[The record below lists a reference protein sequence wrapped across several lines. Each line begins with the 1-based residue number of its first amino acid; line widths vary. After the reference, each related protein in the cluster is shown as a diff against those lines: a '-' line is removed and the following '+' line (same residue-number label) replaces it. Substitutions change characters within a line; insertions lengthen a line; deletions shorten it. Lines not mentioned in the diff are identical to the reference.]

1 MEEGDG
7 VVMPSPAPTSPPS
20 PPPPPPPPPRPSAP
34 AATGG
39 VAGRVGDSP
48 SSPLESGPLL
58 PASESELLRLPHLP
72 DAGSRRR
79 PRLAVDM
86 SDAAGTNG
94 RVIPFRGF
102 SGRPRLSCHSASR
115 KPAAAEGPPSP
126 TPPSPGRGKGR
137 HRRCQLAV
145 AALLAAS
152 EPLHLPSLPNAALAR
167 GRGHHRRRQLAVAAL
182 LGGSGALHLAAS
194 EPLNLAASELLR
206 LPSLPNA
213 VAILGAPPTGA
224 PFNPTIDLKANNTKM
239 SAMEREEKGKRRNIC
254 EGAEA
259 MFKLEAV
266 LKEEEEDLLKQEEQ
280 LKQSLQ
286 ELFEAHATVKA
297 RIDKVHT
304 QVEKD
309 EEELEKLRLVERQ
322 AMSRADKIRRDA
334 EIAKANA
341 NEFEK
346 KANQLQIIA
355 DIETEREQSAKKK
368 EQAAHDR
375 LRDASTARIVAI
387 DHTKCINGRSKDIED
402 WTEAIEERQKR
413 LEEEKNRC
421 KRLISIFW
429 ALGIVHFCLFWVK
442 FGLKKHEKELGSS
455 VGWIEGFC
463 YVLVLSL
470 FVFCKSFIDTR
481 LKFKPDRR
489 AEWASVT
496 LHALSRFIFEGIL
509 NTAMGECTGCTVALV
524 VAHLCAFGVEV
535 IGAMIFQLKFKIG
548 SSFES
553 FDSMEV
559 GRKLLKGS
567 TVDHA
572 LYLKVDWMH
581 IYYSTLAPDE
591 EEGY

>member
-58 PASESELLRLPHLP
+58 PASKSELLRLPHLP

-194 EPLNLAASELLR
+194 EPLNLAASELLH

-213 VAILGAPPTGA
+213 VAILG
-224 PFNPTIDLKANNTKM
+224 
-239 SAMEREEKGKRRNIC
+239 
-254 EGAEA
+254 
-259 MFKLEAV
+259 
-266 LKEEEEDLLKQEEQ
+266 
-280 LKQSLQ
+280 
-286 ELFEAHATVKA
+286 VKA

-553 FDSMEV
+553 FDVCMEV

-581 IYYSTLAPDE
+581 IYYSTLAPNNVHAVYACISEFRNDDLQSASYFF
-591 EEGY
+591 G

>member
-1 MEEGDG
+1 L
-7 VVMPSPAPTSPPS
+7 
-20 PPPPPPPPPRPSAP
+20 
-34 AATGG
+34 
-39 VAGRVGDSP
+39 DSNF
-48 SSPLESGPLL
+48 
-58 PASESELLRLPHLP
+58 
-72 DAGSRRR
+72 GSK
-79 PRLAVDM
+79 
-86 SDAAGTNG
+86 
-94 RVIPFRGF
+94 
-102 SGRPRLSCHSASR
+102 HSLN
-115 KPAAAEGPPSP
+115 E
-126 TPPSPGRGKGR
+126 
-137 HRRCQLAV
+137 Q
-145 AALLAAS
+145 AAS
-152 EPLHLPSLPNAALAR
+152 MDR
-167 GRGHHRRRQLAVAAL
+167 IQ
-182 LGGSGALHLAAS
+182 
-194 EPLNLAASELLR
+194 
-206 LPSLPNA
+206 
-213 VAILGAPPTGA
+213 
-224 PFNPTIDLKANNTKM
+224 
-239 SAMEREEKGKRRNIC
+239 
-254 EGAEA
+254 
-259 MFKLEAV
+259 
-266 LKEEEEDLLKQEEQ
+266 DLLKQEEQ

-553 FDSMEV
+553 FDV
-559 GRKLLKGS
+559 
-567 TVDHA
+567 
-572 LYLKVDWMH
+572 W
-581 IYYSTLAPDE
+581 
-591 EEGY
+591 